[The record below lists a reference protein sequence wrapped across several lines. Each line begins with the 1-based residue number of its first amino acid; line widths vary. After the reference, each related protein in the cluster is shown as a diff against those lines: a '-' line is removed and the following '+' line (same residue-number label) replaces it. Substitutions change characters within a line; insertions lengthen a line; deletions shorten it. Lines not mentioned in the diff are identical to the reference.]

1 MQQPVAISAQHL
13 KLCGRGC
20 EKVKANQ
27 GKIWAF
33 GNPPQFLAAAQKLAC
48 LFCAVQYIASQASG

>member
-13 KLCGRGC
+13 KLSRVGCG
-20 EKVKANQ
+20 KVKANQ
-27 GKIWAF
+27 GKSWAF
-33 GNPPQFLAAAQKLAC
+33 GTLPQFLDAAQKLAC